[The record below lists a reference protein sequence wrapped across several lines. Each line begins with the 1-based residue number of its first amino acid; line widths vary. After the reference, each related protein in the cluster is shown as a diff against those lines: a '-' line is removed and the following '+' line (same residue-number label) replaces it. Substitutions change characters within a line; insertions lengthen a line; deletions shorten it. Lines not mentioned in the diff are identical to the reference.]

1 MYSDYVAKSGLNSV
15 YGRLS
20 YDYDSRYLLEVSMR
34 ADASSKFGPGNQWG
48 VFPAVSTGW
57 VINRE
62 AFMEKASW
70 IDNLKMR
77 LSWGQ
82 TGSTNVSDFS
92 FRQFYTSSQYG
103 ESSSVKLQDLLPN
116 RGIHWE
122 KTNEVNFGLDFSFF
136 GDRLYGSLD
145 AYYRYTDGALAP
157 APHILESGMS
167 NYYDNI
173 IDM

>member
-82 TGSTNVSDFS
+82 TDLRM
-92 FRQFYTSSQYG
+92 FRFFIPPVLYIQPVWRKFVCQVAGFTS
-103 ESSSVKLQDLLPN
+103 
-116 RGIHWE
+116 
-122 KTNEVNFGLDFSFF
+122 
-136 GDRLYGSLD
+136 
-145 AYYRYTDGALAP
+145 
-157 APHILESGMS
+157 
-167 NYYDNI
+167 
-173 IDM
+173 